1 MSPLPGDYGVVRT
14 TGFVAAC
21 IRLAT
26 RSPANHAFIYVGAGQ
41 IIEARPEGA
50 RWGTIVPYPHVRW
63 STHELTDVQRE
74 AIMRATQAQVGMPY
88 GYLDIAALGLNAF
101 GIDLGWADRRVN
113 QMNTRICSQL
123 VAVAYAAAGIQLA
136 PGKLPAEVTPADL
149 LIAAD
154 GL

>member
-26 RSPANHAFIYVGAGQ
+26 RSPANHAFIMASPTT
-41 IIEARPEGA
+41 IIEARPTGA
-50 RWGTIVPYPHVRW
+50 RRSLLSEYDHVRW
-63 STHELTDVQRE
+63 STHDLTPVQRE
-74 AIMRATQAQVGMPY
+74 AILRATGMQVGMPY
-88 GYLDIAALGLNAF
+88 GFLDILALAFAAF
-101 GIDLGWADRRVN
+101 GVDMRWADKRVN
-113 QMNTRICSQL
+113 QLNTRICSQL
-123 VAVAYAAAGIQLA
+123 VAVAYEAAGIQLA

-149 LIAAD
+149 LVAAD